1 MQQTSAM
8 EVGIAVID
16 LPRMLSF
23 YSEALGCREVRRAD
37 IPGAL
42 SDPLTLAADGYLC
55 VWLQTP
61 GGEII
66 KLMAPPAPPL
76 RLEQPERLTLRTGI
90 AYLTFYVADI
100 AAVLDAAEAR
110 GATLRSER
118 SLITEGAGAVKLG
131 FFEDPE
137 GNVVEL
143 VEALAG

>member
-16 LPRMLSF
+16 LPGMLKF

-42 SDPLTLAADGYLC
+42 SDPLTLAAEGYLC
-55 VWLQTP
+55 VWMQTP

-66 KLMAPPAPPL
+66 KLMAPPAA
-76 RLEQPERLTLRTGI
+76 PERLDQPDRLTTRTGI
-90 AYLTFYVADI
+90 AYLTFYVDDI
-100 AAVLDAAEAR
+100 AAVLGGAEAL

-118 SLITEGAGAVKLG
+118 SLVTDGAGAVKVG

-137 GNVVEL
+137 GNVIEL

>member
-8 EVGIAVID
+8 EVGISVMD
-16 LPRMLSF
+16 LPQMLGF
-23 YSEALGCREVRRAD
+23 YTEALGCREVRRAD
-37 IPGAL
+37 IPAAL
-42 SDPLTLAADGYLC
+42 SAPLTLAADGYLC

-66 KLMAPPAPPL
+66 KLMAPPTAPQKL
-76 RLEQPERLTLRTGI
+76 VQPERLTEQTGI
-90 AYLTFYVADI
+90 AYLTFYVDDI
-100 AAVLDAAEAR
+100 AAVLAAAEER

-118 SLITEGAGAVKLG
+118 ALVTEGAGAVKLG
-131 FFEDPE
+131 FLEDPE